1 MAASPNPTLASDLRV
16 QRVSQATRLQAQII
30 AAAYR
35 HAVPEPR
42 RSRGARHTLTSDLEG
57 RVFKQARK
65 GMEI

>member
-1 MAASPNPTLASDLRV
+1 VATSPNPTLASGLRV

-35 HAVPEPR
+35 YAVPEPR
-42 RSRGARHTLTSDLEG
+42 RSRVARHTLTSDLQG